1 MCVCRYICAFVFV
14 RWSVC
19 VCVCVRVSVIVP
31 IYVRLRMCVY
41 VCVPAIR
48 ECVCVRAC

>member
-1 MCVCRYICAFVFV
+1 MPV
-14 RWSVC
+14 RVC
-19 VCVCVRVSVIVP
+19 VCACSCVFFSM
-31 IYVRLRMCVY
+31 YVRLRMCVY